1 MRDGLHIFDADRHVL
16 EPLNL
21 WAEQL
26 EPGLRRH
33 APRLGR
39 LPEETLEERLARL
52 GPQGLLPVLPLPEV
66 DGKPLWNHMPEK
78 AWLEF
83 SARSYAQ
90 LGRNELLQRPDVYLA
105 QMDRDGVDMAA
116 LFPTYA
122 LLLEGFSPLEPRVAT
137 AFASVYNTWLHGFCA
152 HQPERLRGVGLIS
165 RHQPEAMVAEVRR
178 VAGFGWRAVMVRPN
192 PIGGRLL
199 SDAAYEPFWS
209 ECEKLSLAVV
219 LHGSG
224 HVYVPSA
231 GADRFDTRFANHVC
245 AHPMELMMGLLALL
259 QGGVLE
265 RHPALRIGAM
275 EAGCGWLP
283 YWAWRLDEEYRAV
296 GAEVS
301 ATIRQLPSTYL
312 RQHCFVSMEPD
323 EPYLSDMVRHLPEDR
338 LVFGSDFPHLDHGED
353 VLGAM
358 LSLRDVM
365 TESRLRKV
373 LWENPT
379 RFYGV
384 EP

>member
-1 MRDGLHIFDADRHVL
+1 MRDGLPIFDADRHVL
-16 EPLNL
+16 EPLSL
-21 WAEQL
+21 WAEHL
-26 EPGLRRH
+26 EPALRKH
-33 APRLGR
+33 APRPGR
-39 LPEETLEERLARL
+39 LPDESIQERLERL
-52 GPQGLLPVLPLPEV
+52 GPQGLLPVQPLPEV
-66 DGKPLWNHMPEK
+66 DGKPLWNHMPER
-78 AWLEF
+78 AWVEF
-83 SARSYAQ
+83 AARSYKQ
-90 LGRNELLQRPDVYLA
+90 LGRNELLARPDVYLA
-105 QMDRDGVDMAA
+105 EMDRSGVDRAA

-122 LLLEGFSPLEPRVAT
+122 LLLEGFWPLKPRVAT
-137 AFASVYNTWLHGFCA
+137 AFASVYNTWLRDFCA
-152 HQPERLRGVGLIS
+152 LNPERLRGVGLIS
-165 RHQPEAMVAEVRR
+165 RHEPEAMVAELRR

-199 SDAAYEPFWS
+199 SDAAYEPFWT
-209 ECEKLSLAVV
+209 ECETRSIAVV

-231 GADRFDTRFANHVC
+231 GADRFDTRFANHAC

-265 RHPALRIGAM
+265 RHPGLRVGAM

-283 YWAWRLDEEYRAV
+283 YWSWRLDAEHRAV

-301 ATIRQLPSTYL
+301 ATVRQAPSAYL
-312 RQHCFVSMEPD
+312 RRHCFVSVEPD
-323 EPYLSDMVRHLPEDR
+323 EPYLPDMMRHLPEDR
-338 LVFGSDFPHLDHGED
+338 LLFGSDVPHLDHGED
-353 VLGAM
+353 VLGSL
-358 LSLRDVM
+358 LSLRAQI

-379 RFYGV
+379 RFYGA